1 MQEDRHTYTPGTEMD
16 QEATDPEF
24 VEIRELDEEEGKGA
38 GPWCL
43 KC

>member
-1 MQEDRHTYTPGTEMD
+1 MD

-24 VEIRELDEEEGKGA
+24 AEMGDFDEEEGKGA
-38 GPWCL
+38 DPWCL